1 MKYTGVI
8 FDFNGTLFWD
18 TELHNE
24 AWRILLDK
32 YDLHIS
38 DEEMFRRFHGKN
50 NRSILPEM
58 FRGVLPE
65 EEIPG
70 MGLKKERIY
79 QQLCVQSGL
88 TLAPGATEFIESLPG
103 NGVAYTIATSSEK
116 ENVDFFFDHFG
127 LSRWFEYDKV
137 VYDDGQIA
145 CKPAP
150 DIYLKAMKNINRI
163 PSEVIVF
170 EDAVAGIQA
179 AENARAGRIIIVD
192 SHNFD
197 YSSWNWNYQKIKNFG
212 EVDLDMLRLFPKKGC
227 PPV

>member
-18 TELHNE
+18 TALHNE

-32 YDLHIS
+32 YGMSIS
-38 DEEMFRRFHGKN
+38 DEEMFGRFHGKN

-58 FRGVLPE
+58 FRGALSA
-65 EEIPG
+65 EEILLK
-70 MGLKKERIY
+70 GLEKERIY
-79 QQLCVQSGL
+79 QQLCLQSGL
-88 TLAPGATEFIESLPG
+88 TLAPGATEFFDMLTDR
-103 NGVAYTIATSSEK
+103 GVAYTIATSSGK
-116 ENVDFFFDHFG
+116 ENVDFYFGHLG
-127 LSRWFEYDKV
+127 LSRWFEYDRV

-150 DIYLKAMKNINRI
+150 DIYLKAMAIIDRK
-163 PSEVIVF
+163 PSEIIVF

-179 AENARAGRIIIVD
+179 AENAQAGRIIIVD
-192 SHNFD
+192 SHDYN

-212 EVDLDMLRLFPKKGC
+212 EAEFQI
-227 PPV
+227 